1 VSKEQRPYP
10 NSEDKLKVL
19 HIPAW
24 YPSKKNPVAGVF
36 VREHVKATALYNDVV
51 VLYSEG
57 ISTGIRGLYEIA
69 DNIEDGIRTLRLRY
83 RKSPIPKTSYFIYL
97 WAMFRAFREL
107 AREGFRPDVI
117 HAHVYSAG
125 VPAVLIGK
133 RYGLPVI
140 VTEHF
145 TGFPRGLVRGLEKLK
160 AKFAFERADLV
171 CPVSESLRRSIES
184 YGIRARFQVVPNV
197 VDTSLFHPAEDKG
210 HVREDNKKRLLLVAL
225 LDPKKGVPYLLEA
238 LARLKEKRDD
248 FVLDIVGDGPNRAEY
263 EELSRKLG
271 LQDIV
276 RFHGLKSKQEVAEFM
291 RRCDIFVLPSL
302 FETFGVVLIEALACG
317 KPVIATD
324 IGGPNEIVT
333 PQVGKLV
340 PPGNSEAL
348 AEAIDYMLD
357 HYQNYD
363 SNEVA
368 NYARA
373 RYSPEAIGELLGQFY
388 KTLRDDISGVKRG
401 CKCVARRL
409 KRP

>member
-1 VSKEQRPYP
+1 MTAEMARKEDRG
-10 NSEDKLKVL
+10 KLRVL
-19 HIPAW
+19 HLPAW
-24 YPSKKNPVAGVF
+24 YPSKKNPVAGAF

-83 RKSPIPKTSYFIYL
+83 RKSPIPKTTYLIYL
-97 WAMFRAFREL
+97 WAMFRAFRKL
-107 AREGFRPDVI
+107 IREGFRPDVI

-145 TGFPRGLVRGLEKLK
+145 TGFPRGLIRGLEKLK

-197 VDTSLFHPAEDKG
+197 VDTSLFHPGEDKDR
-210 HVREDNKKRLLLVAL
+210 VRKDNKKRLLLVAL

-238 LARLKEKRDD
+238 LARLKEKRND

-263 EELSRKLG
+263 EELTRKLG

-291 RRCDIFVLPSL
+291 RKADVFVLPSEWENL
-302 FETFGVVLIEALACG
+302 PCVIIEAMASGL
-317 KPVIATD
+317 PVVATNV
-324 IGGPNEIVT
+324 GGIPEMVSNE
-333 PQVGKLV
+333 VGLLV
-340 PPGNSEAL
+340 PPRDSEKLMQAL
-348 AEAIDYMLD
+348 DHMLD
-357 HYQNYD
+357 TVSKHYPGG
-363 SNEVA
+363 SIA
-368 NYARA
+368 ARA
-373 RYSPEAIGELLGQFY
+373 RDLYSYENVGKKLTKLY
-388 KTLRDDISGVKRG
+388 WWSYTRDIEQG
-401 CKCVARRL
+401 
-409 KRP
+409 RPS

>member
-1 VSKEQRPYP
+1 MSELESGEIRKSNSKR
-10 NSEDKLKVL
+10 LKIL
-19 HIPAW
+19 HIAGW

-57 ISTGIRGLYEIA
+57 VEPGIHGWYQIE
-69 DNIEDGIRTLRLRY
+69 DNIEEGIRVLRLRY
-83 RKSPIPKTSYFIYL
+83 RKSPIPKTTYFIYL
-97 WAMFRAFREL
+97 WVMFRAFRKL
-107 AREGFRPDVI
+107 VKEGFRPDVI

-133 RYGLPVI
+133 LYGLPVI
-140 VTEHF
+140 ITEHS
-145 TGFPRGLVRGLEKLK
+145 TGFPRGLVQGIERLK
-160 AKFAFERADLV
+160 AKFAFEQADIV
-171 CPVSESLRRSIES
+171 CPVSENLRRHIES

-197 VDTSLFHPAEDKG
+197 VDTSLFYPAEDKG
-210 HVREDNKKRLLLVAL
+210 HAREDNKKRLLLVAL
-225 LDPKKGVPYLLEA
+225 LHPKKGVPYLLGA
-238 LARLKEKRDD
+238 LARLKEKRND

-291 RRCDIFVLPSL
+291 RACDIFVLPSL

-368 NYARA
+368 NYVRA

-401 CKCVARRL
+401 CINV
-409 KRP
+409 